1 MNKNYWNFIARTRIE
16 LRSADLTIGF
26 GLRAPGP
33 TDSVINGDLL
43 QEGEAFR
50 LRKVR
55 GLHLTK
61 VELDGTVVADD
72 VGEEGL
78 AVQAVLADLESSGW
92 LTAVLGVGH
101 HHLVTFTV
109 LGEQNQMVCNEAEVG
124 KG

>member
-1 MNKNYWNFIARTRIE
+1 MRW
-16 LRSADLTIGF
+16 ADLTIGL

-33 TDSVINGDLL
+33 TDSVINRDLL

-50 LRKVR
+50 LSKVR
-55 GLHLTK
+55 SLHLTK

-78 AVQAVLADLESSGW
+78 AVQAVLADLESSGR

-101 HHLVTFTV
+101 HHLVTFAV
-109 LGEQNQMVCNEAEVG
+109 LKEQNQVVHNEAEVDTSKTARG
-124 KG
+124 IVFIQ